1 MKVKREDLAS
11 AIFDTLSLYCVEN
24 ELNNL
29 VKKMTDKEL
38 KPIQDKIEEFF
49 KSNNIHVE

>member
-1 MKVKREDLAS
+1 MKIKREDLAS

-24 ELNNL
+24 ELHNL
-29 VKKMTDKEL
+29 VKKLTDKEL

-49 KSNNIHVE
+49 KANKIDVE